1 MGFSVNQGEVDGR
14 VLNLDEGG
22 HVLVSVAG
30 DRMWSFQTL

>member
-22 HVLVSVAG
+22 LCCGHVFG
-30 DRMWSFQTL
+30 